1 MCEKTIKKSET
12 ITRRDCDEWI
22 DGEGKFHRRII
33 FETITSPMNLNQATF
48 PKRQGRKGFIHPY
61 SNWFQIRSPRN
72 IKVPKYEEPFWSPM
86 KPSDNEVLDGFIN
99 SKLPER
105 PRMNFNEFMG
115 EQKKI
120 IDSKLPEKPA
130 IDVKEFIEKGRKILS
145 GMGIDVENE
154 IKNLFTKPKYNK
166 DLYNK
171 YRKEGRSHEQA
182 LADSLPSESKQEEET
197 LNQKKEVKTWKKTKK
212 PLKKK
217 NQKKQNQKKKK

>member
-1 MCEKTIKKSET
+1 MYEKTVNKSEK
-12 ITRRDCDEWI
+12 ITKRDCDEWI
-22 DGEGKFHRRII
+22 DGEGKFHRKVI
-33 FETITSPMNLNQATF
+33 FETITSPMDLNQAINPMKERFSRHLKPARF
-48 PKRQGRKGFIHPY
+48 PQK
-61 SNWFQIRSPRN
+61 S
-72 IKVPKYEEPFWSPM
+72 FWSPM
-86 KPSDNEVLDGFIN
+86 KPSDNEVLGEFIN
-99 SKLPER
+99 SKFPEK

-145 GMGIDVENE
+145 GMGIDIETE
-154 IKNLFTKPKYNK
+154 IKNLFTKPEEETINYNK

-197 LNQKKEVKTWKKTKK
+197 LNQEKEVKIKWKIPKK
-212 PLKKK
+212 LLKKK